1 MQSFNNVPEYFAVM
15 LFRTCRVENLDR
27 VRGIFNQTELVQLL
41 GLTLCKDITKT
52 EKILNIFQVWIR
64 DADITLFFPHH
75 TLI

>member
-1 MQSFNNVPEYFAVM
+1 MQSFNYVPEYFAVM
-15 LFRTCRVENLDR
+15 LFRTCRVEKLDG